1 MGHVTDSFDGMLE
14 KAALHWI
21 VIDQKNVRVH
31 GFSPCYFGLCTQNDT
46 QA

>member
-1 MGHVTDSFDGMLE
+1 MGDVTDPFDGMLE
-14 KAALHWI
+14 QATLHWI

-31 GFSPCYFGLCTQNDT
+31 GLSPCCSGLCTQNDT